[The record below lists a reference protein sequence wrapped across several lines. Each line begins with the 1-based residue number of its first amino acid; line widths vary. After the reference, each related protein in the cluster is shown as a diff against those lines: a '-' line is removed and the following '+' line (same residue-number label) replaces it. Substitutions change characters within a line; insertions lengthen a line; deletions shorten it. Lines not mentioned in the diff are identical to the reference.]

1 MWSDLPDPKGGG
13 GERGGRGVFEL
24 MISTHLFYLVM
35 IYIKNVLKNPIRL
48 KLGGVNA

>member
-1 MWSDLPDPKGGG
+1 MWSDLPDPKGG
-13 GERGGRGVFEL
+13 ERGGGVFEL